1 MQLETVPNEVA
12 NAGLRAIFTVA
23 CADGEVTPLET
34 AFIDSVQT
42 NILRS
47 HVDLARLVGIAPEEL
62 AEAVPA
68 GELRTRI
75 VCGMVVASCIDGEA
89 TVEEVAVIEAFARA
103 LGVDLA
109 PVRTARRLA
118 NEQLTLARIAIVR
131 RALPGYK
138 IKQTLRE
145 RGPVALIKQFIP
157 MMGGHDDALA
167 AKYRALEAYPAGTL
181 GRGYFDFITANQFS
195 FPGEPN
201 AGPEIIVTHD
211 CLHVIGGY
219 GTSATEEIDIA
230 AFQAGCHDDNPLYGI
245 LFGLAQYHL
254 GVQMAP
260 VAPAEKGHADPM
272 RMLRAFARGTE
283 IKRDM
288 WADFRPWDHFAKPL
302 DTFRTELGL
311 VSPK

>member
-1 MQLETVPNEVA
+1 MVPAEVA
-12 NAGLRAIFTVA
+12 HAGLRAIYTVV
-23 CADGEVTPLET
+23 CADGEVTALET
-34 AFIDSVQT
+34 AFLDSVQT

-47 HVDLARLVGIAPEEL
+47 QVDLSRLIGITPEDL
-62 AEAVPA
+62 AEAVPV

-75 VCGMVVASCIDGEA
+75 VCGAVVASCIDGQA
-89 TVEEVAVIEAFARA
+89 TADEVEVIDAFARA
-103 LGVDLA
+103 LDVDLA

-118 NEQLTLARIAIVR
+118 NEQLTLARIDIAR
-131 RALPGYK
+131 RALPGFK

-145 RGPVALIKQFIP
+145 GGPVALIKQFLP
-157 MMGGHDDALA
+157 TMGGHDDALT
-167 AKYRALEAYPAGTL
+167 AKYRALASSAAGTL
-181 GRGYFDFITANQFS
+181 GRGYFDFITSNNFS
-195 FPGEPN
+195 FPGEKN

-230 AFQAGCHDDNPLYGI
+230 AFQAGCHDENPLYGI

-260 VAPAEKGHADPM
+260 VAPAERGHADPG

-288 WADFRPWDHFAKPL
+288 WSDFRPWEHFSKPL
-302 DTFRTELGL
+302 EAFRAEIGLG
-311 VSPK
+311 SPK